1 MCGIIGYIGNNG
13 KKSDLITGLKALE
26 YRGYDSAGIA
36 YYNNDQ
42 VMIDKAVGKIKALE
56 DVVVDGD
63 IVMGIGHTR
72 WATHGKPTKTNAHP
86 HHQKQITLVH
96 NGIIENYASLKEELI
111 SQGYEFAS
119 DTDTEVGAA
128 YIDFVYQSL
137 KDPVATLNKCQQEF
151 KGSYALAII
160 FGDDLDHLYAMRNNC
175 PLIIGVSDEGNM
187 IASDMIAIK
196 HKTDKYILLDNLN
209 IAKLSNNQIDIYQN
223 MELINYEIKTMD
235 LNDDAITKAGYEH
248 YMLKEINE
256 IPQIIENNLA
266 DEFTLPVDL
275 KKYTQIDIVACG
287 SAYYAGLVG
296 KYLLEEHINIEVNC
310 HLASEYRYQKNWW
323 HPKKLVI
330 VISQSGETADTLAAL
345 ELANKHVDTLA
356 IVNAPNSSIAR
367 EAKYVLH
374 TEAGYEIAVATTK
387 AYVAQV
393 LMFVRM
399 LKWSKI
405 VVDTDELKNIVQK
418 VINYDDYQNIAKL
431 LEPKE
436 HIFFIGRKIDYALA
450 MEGSLKLKEISYIHS
465 ETYAAGELKHGTIS
479 LIEEGTPVIA
489 VINDLSVA
497 DKTISNIKEVK
508 ARGAYVIAIV
518 NDKVD
523 ISDDAY
529 DHLLEIPYLNKV
541 CNPII
546 TVVTLQLIA
555 YYTAKLKGCDI
566 DQPRNLA
573 KSVTVE

>member
-1 MCGIIGYIGNNG
+1 MCGIVGYIGNNG
-13 KKSDLITGLKALE
+13 KKSDLIAGLKALE
-26 YRGYDSAGIA
+26 YRGYDSAGIV
-36 YYNNDQ
+36 YDENNELK
-42 VMIDKAVGKIKALE
+42 IDKAVGKIKALE
-56 DVVVDGD
+56 ELILDNNITIGL
-63 IVMGIGHTR
+63 GHTR
-72 WATHGKPTKTNAHP
+72 WATHGKPTENNAHP
-86 HHQKQITLVH
+86 HRHNKIIIVH
-96 NGIIENYASLKEELI
+96 NGIIENYATLKDELI
-111 SQGYEFAS
+111 TKGYQFYS

-128 YIDFVYQSL
+128 YIDYVYQQL
-137 KDPVATLNKCQQEF
+137 KDPISTLNKCQQVF

-160 FGDDLDHLYAMRNNC
+160 FDDLNHLYAMRHNC

-209 IAKLSNNQIDIYQN
+209 IAKLSKNQIDIYQN
-223 MELINYEIKTMD
+223 MEIIDYEIKTMD
-235 LNDDAITKAGYEH
+235 LTDDAITKAGYDH

-256 IPQIIENNLA
+256 IPQIIETSVLEA
-266 DEFTLPVDL
+266 ITLPLDIF
-275 KKYTQIDIVACG
+275 KYKRIDIVACG

-296 KYLLEEHINIEVNC
+296 KYLLEEHIDIEVNC
-310 HLASEYRYQKNWW
+310 YLASEYRYQKNWW

-356 IVNAPNSSIAR
+356 IVNSPNSSIAR
-367 EAKYVLH
+367 ESKYVML
-374 TEAGYEIAVATTK
+374 TKAGYEIAVATTK

-393 LMFVRM
+393 LIFVRM
-399 LKWSKI
+399 LKWSHI
-405 VVDTDELKNIVQK
+405 VVDTVELKNVVQK

-450 MEGSLKLKEISYIHS
+450 LEGSLKLKEISYIHS

-489 VINDLSVA
+489 VITDLSIA

-508 ARGAYVIAIV
+508 ARGAYVIAVV
-518 NDKVD
+518 NDQVE
-523 ISDDAY
+523 ISEDAY
-529 DHLLEIPYLNKV
+529 DKLLVIPYLNGV

-546 TVVTLQLIA
+546 TIIALQLIA

>member
-13 KKSDLITGLKALE
+13 TKSDLIIGLKALE

-36 YYNNDQ
+36 YYNNEQ

-56 DVVVDGD
+56 DIVVDGD
-63 IVMGIGHTR
+63 ILLGIGHTR
-72 WATHGKPTKTNAHP
+72 WATHGKPTQINAHP

-111 SQGYEFAS
+111 EQGYNFAS

-128 YIDFVYQSL
+128 YIDYVYQNL
-137 KDPVATLNKCQQEF
+137 KDPVSTLNKCQQVF

-160 FGDDLDHLYAMRNNC
+160 FEDDLDHLYAMRNNC
-175 PLIIGVSDEGNM
+175 PLIIGVSAEGNM

-196 HKTDKYILLDNLN
+196 HKTNQYILLDNLN
-209 IAKLSNNQIDIYQN
+209 IAKLSIDKIEIYQN
-223 MELINYEIKTMD
+223 MKLIDYQVKTMD
-235 LNDDAITKAGYEH
+235 LNDDAITKAGYDH

-256 IPQIIENNLA
+256 IPQIIETNLA
-266 DEFTLPVDL
+266 SEFTLPIDL
-275 KKYTQIDIVACG
+275 DQYTQIDIVACG

-296 KYLLEEHINIEVNC
+296 KYLLEENVDIAVTC

-323 HPKKLVI
+323 HPQKLVI

-399 LKWSKI
+399 IKQLTS
-405 VVDTDELKNIVQK
+405 VDTDELKNIVQK

-431 LEPKE
+431 LEAKE
-436 HIFFIGRKIDYALA
+436 HNFFIGRKIDYALA
-450 MEGSLKLKEISYIHS
+450 LEGSLKLKEISYIHS

-489 VINDLSVA
+489 VITDLSVA

-518 NDKVD
+518 NDKVE

-529 DHLLEIPYLNKV
+529 DHLLVVPYLNEV